1 MTFTTYS
8 NLNLH
13 KSEVHT
19 AAPRAIEHASLAR
32 CLRLKSEARLPP
44 PPPPPANELPPPPPM
59 IQLPPPE

>member
-19 AAPRAIEHASLAR
+19 AAPRAIDHASLAR
-32 CLRLKSEARLPP
+32 RLRLKSEARL
-44 PPPPPANELPPPPPM
+44 PPPPANELPPPPPM
-59 IQLPPPE
+59 NQLPPPE